1 MKKGCVA
8 LSMQLHT
15 GIDYLLAMPVGELQE
30 LADSLVNI
38 SKEVARR
45 GK

>member
-15 GIDYLLAMPVGELQE
+15 GIDYLLAMPVSDLQD
-30 LADSLVNI
+30 LADSLVKI
-38 SKEVARR
+38 TKEVAGR